1 MTGSLVAATWVRG
14 ALDRGDKI
22 MGFGHA
28 VYRAEEPRGVV
39 LRATAESLS
48 TTLGAEAADLVTCA
62 AGIESEILAAWKPD
76 QQIVTNVEFWSAHVI
91 EQVSV
96 GKIIRPSAR
105 YVGLEPLVSAPV

>member
-1 MTGSLVAATWVRG
+1 
-14 ALDRGDKI
+14 

-28 VYRAEEPRGVV
+28 VYRAEDPRGVV

-62 AGIESEILAAWKPD
+62 AGIESEIFVALAAWKPD

-96 GKIIRPSAR
+96 GKIIRPNAR